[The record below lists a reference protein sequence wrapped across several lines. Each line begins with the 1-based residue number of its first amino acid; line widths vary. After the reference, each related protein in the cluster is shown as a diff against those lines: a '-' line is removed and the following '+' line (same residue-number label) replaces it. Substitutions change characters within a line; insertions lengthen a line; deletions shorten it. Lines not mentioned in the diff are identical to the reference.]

1 MDIASMFALYVW
13 GDIAGIRSM
22 PSNFTDKS
30 IRALPV
36 PGKGLKIH
44 YDDKLVGFGV
54 RVTAAGYRAFVLRYR
69 TKTGI
74 QRTDTIGA
82 VDTWTVV
89 AARARAIE
97 LKRLVDSGGDPQ
109 GEQKA
114 DREAPTVYDLAER
127 FESDHMPKLRP
138 STAKEYKDQIVKEIL
153 PKIGS
158 LKVAAVSYS
167 DIDRLH
173 RKLSERAPYR
183 ANRLISLLSKMFS
196 LSILWKW
203 RQDNPCKGI
212 QRNPEEERERYLT
225 QAELVALVDAL
236 ALYPNQVV
244 SNIIKLLLL
253 TGARNS
259 EVFKAKWSQFFE
271 RGTWTKRAAF
281 TKQEKLHHVHLN
293 EPTIALLELVREGAT
308 SDYVFPN
315 PETGKPYTT
324 IKKPWATICK
334 AAGIANLRLYDCRH
348 NFASICINAD
358 VPLPVIGK
366 LLGHTQPKTTAR
378 YAHLYPNTLREAT
391 AKAGKVIEDAG
402 KVIRLPRK

>member
-1 MDIASMFALYVW
+1 
-13 GDIAGIRSM
+13 
-22 PSNFTDKS
+22 
-30 IRALPV
+30 
-36 PGKGLKIH
+36 LKIY

-54 RVTAAGYRAFVLRYR
+54 RVTAAGYRSFVLRYR

-97 LKRLVDSGGDPQ
+97 IKRSVDSGQDPQ
-109 GEQKA
+109 AERQA
-114 DREAPTVYDLAER
+114 DRDAPDMRALAER

-138 STAKEYKDQIVKEIL
+138 STAKEYKDQIAKEIL
-153 PKIGS
+153 PKIGA

-173 RKLSERAPYR
+173 RKMSEYAPYR
-183 ANRLISLLSKMFS
+183 ANRVVALLSKMFS
-196 LSILWKW
+196 LSILWKM
-203 RQDNPCKGI
+203 RAGNPCKGI
-212 QRNPEEERERYLT
+212 QRNTEEERERYLT
-225 QAELVALVDAL
+225 KAELVALVDAV
-236 ALYPNQVV
+236 ASYPNQQV

-259 EVFKAKWSQFFE
+259 EVFKAKWSQFGDLDA
-271 RGTWTKRAAF
+271 GTWTKKAAF

-293 EPTIALLELVREGAT
+293 EPAIALLKLVREGAT

-315 PETGKPYTT
+315 PETGLPYTT

-334 AAGIANLRLYDCRH
+334 AAGISNLRLYDCRH
-348 NFASICINAD
+348 NFASVAINAD
-358 VPLPVIGK
+358 VALPVISK
-366 LLGHTQPKTTAR
+366 LLGHTQPKTTLR
-378 YAHLYPNTLREAT
+378 YAHLYEGTIRSAT
-391 AKAGKVIEDAG
+391 AKVGRVIEDAG
-402 KVIRLPRK
+402 KVVRLPRK